1 MSGYLWKYYLE
12 DDVDSF
18 RHVLAAPT
26 QSHRAPTQKGFA
38 GWQGGVSGGAVN
50 GSPGSYNASP
60 ITSVK
65 GRKMGLGAAANLTRF
80 DINSRDAA
88 GMTILHHAASSTA
101 DSAVDFAQAL
111 LDHPWTDVYI
121 QDAENGWT
129 ALHRA
134 FYFGN
139 IAIARLILNR
149 DAQDILGQGASGFN
163 QHARG
168 LVKIKDKEGYGPLDL
183 FSMTIKDRTL
193 RPEEAPVIDSDSDDE
208 MAHGDSGDVDDEMR
222 KRLIAPP
229 VLLEGDEVYT
239 FGSNKNVTLGFGDED
254 DRQFPERITLR
265 RPDHLLQRFYKEH
278 RDQHNQYLAAMG
290 MPIQD
295 AGPQQARST
304 VDLPTHIRNT
314 PIVIQ
319 DVRMSKLHTA
329 ILTTDPIS
337 NLYMCGHGPGGRLG
351 TGNETTRYQFTCI
364 ESGGLGQK
372 KVAAVALGQNHTLAI
387 TEEGEIFSWGNNA
400 YGQLG
405 YTLPKPTMKDD
416 DPISTIPRQ
425 IFGPLKRDIVT
436 GIAASRIHSVVHTAT
451 SLYTFGKNEGQLGIV
466 DSDARSLEM
475 QVVPRKIAAALFS
488 SSIHSVSAIDGA
500 TVCLL
505 ENREVWVFANYG
517 YAKLS
522 FPLDGFTSNFLKE
535 SWLTTKYDT
544 APNKISKITSGGDTI
559 CALSTSGEVFT
570 VAVSRRSEGSQD
582 SGTSTTNPKQIRGA
596 LSAPFRIWSSKK
608 SHMAARDVDVDQDG
622 SIILT
627 TEVGS
632 VWRRTKRATIKNAN
646 ITAAV
651 GNKPK
656 DYKFQRVSGL
666 TRVIAVR
673 ASAFGAYAAIR
684 KDCNVTRTQIGVDEA
699 GLWEDLAPLL
709 SFHELTEY
717 EETSDDEEPAPRFWA
732 RATEAQGL
740 RKRVLKSKDLEA
752 EIIGILHR
760 SSSSSD
766 RTYNM
771 EIGSTLSDVRI
782 PVHEFVLA
790 GRSRILRDALL
801 DYRVKS
807 TDHVMPDLLTVKAEG
822 GRLLVLF
829 QGLDFLTIF
838 NLVLYAYTDSVIDF
852 WNVTRHY
859 PTLAHRYRSVR
870 TELMKVAS
878 RLELRQLEPA
888 VRQMVKPRK
897 SLHMDME
904 LAIKDTS
911 FFESGD
917 VIVDLADGEMLLH
930 SDVIC
935 QRCPF
940 FEGMFRGRA
949 AGQWLEGRR
958 TEESPLVHIDLSHV
972 EKRLFELV
980 VRHLYTD
987 AGEEI
992 FEDVTSEDLND
1003 LLALD
1008 ELLDHVMDIMSVA
1021 NELMLDRLTQIC
1033 QRLIGRYVNAR
1044 NVCSLLT
1051 AVAPSSVAEFKDA
1064 ALEYV
1069 CLSLEAVM
1077 QNGSLDELDED
1088 LLLELNQVAH
1098 ENQLAYLPFARS
1110 GRAETLLFDR
1120 YPELAERIERGKRAK
1135 VDAIVL
1141 SNKYAD
1147 GDGISTSFRAQSLEE
1162 VAASPLRQRNRR
1174 RASKEVKSPALTPA
1188 LKSRGSVPDLMFDMS
1203 DGDEYDDAAPKK
1215 IKPPQ
1220 FTEQSGDERL
1230 VETPVG
1236 SLEAP
1241 WGSVQKPDGSSH
1253 TFGRVSDLSLKSKS
1267 PVSQSAIKEER
1278 PPGQPW
1284 GIAPLAAPKLDLK
1297 DIMAQDSSATPSNL
1311 TIGLSRG
1318 ESERIA
1324 KAAHAKLSQKERKR
1338 LQQAQQLGTPIEKPQ
1353 PVPPTVSPWQA
1364 TAHRKPSNS
1373 PAISPAAQP
1382 SPTPT
1387 PQPSQPSNTPHLTM
1401 RQTVAN
1407 KGGSSKQ
1414 KDKRSVSKGQAATG
1428 TSSPSKTRPI
1438 ASERGMS
1445 VSTDPIPT
1453 PRSVRHI
1460 PLPQHS
1466 PTSPSQH
1473 LSMMEILSLQ
1483 EAEKTLIR
1491 DAAAKRSLQEIQQ
1504 EQEFQQWW
1512 DQESRRVIEEEA
1524 QTKRLLDRA
1533 AKAATR
1539 GRGNKTRSGRGG
1551 KAKDQEKKDGVEDAD
1566 HGKGKNDGSAGPSA
1580 TTTKNDGPKATF
1592 RHDGGGRAPGQEN
1605 AGRGGRGRIGRG
1617 GRAGARGGRAQG
1629 TPRDGTATSVQQGQ
1643 ASASAL

>member
-12 DDVDSF
+12 DDVDNF
-18 RHVLAAPT
+18 RHVLATPT
-26 QSHRAPTQKGFA
+26 QTNRAAAQKSFA
-38 GWQGGVSGGAVN
+38 GWQGAGHGTTLNS
-50 GSPGSYNASP
+50 SPGSYNASP
-60 ITSVK
+60 IPSAK
-65 GRKMGLGAAANLTRF
+65 GRKMGMGAGAAAKLNRS

-88 GMTILHHAASSTA
+88 GLTILHHAASSTA
-101 DSAVDFAQAL
+101 ESAVEFAQAL
-111 LDHPWTDVYI
+111 LEHQWTDVYI

-139 IAIARLILNR
+139 IAIARLILKR
-149 DAQDILGQGASGFN
+149 DAQDILGQAAGGFN

-168 LVKIKDKEGYGPLDL
+168 LVKIKDEEGYGPLDL

-193 RPEEAPVIDSDSDDE
+193 RPEEAPVMDPDSDDE
-208 MAHGDSGDVDDEMR
+208 MAHGDSGDMDDEMH

-229 VLLEGDEVYT
+229 VLLGGDEVYT

-265 RPDHLLQRFYKEH
+265 RPDHLLQRFYREH
-278 RDQHNQYLAAMG
+278 RDRQTQYWAAMSV
-290 MPIQD
+290 PAQD
-295 AGPQQARST
+295 VGFLHPKNT

-364 ESGGLGQK
+364 EGGGLGQK
-372 KVAAVALGQNHTLAI
+372 KVAAIALGQNHSLAI

-405 YTLPKPTMKDD
+405 YALPKPAMKDD

-425 IFGPLKRDIVT
+425 IFGPLKREVVT
-436 GIAASRIHSVVHTAT
+436 GIAASRIHSVVHTTT

-488 SSIHSVSAIDGA
+488 SLIHSVSAIDGA
-500 TVCLL
+500 TICLL
-505 ENREVWVFANYG
+505 ENREVWVFVNYG
-517 YAKLS
+517 YAKLN
-522 FPLDGFTSNFLKE
+522 FPLDGFTSSFLKE
-535 SWLTTKYDT
+535 SWLTTKYNT
-544 APNKISKITSGGDTI
+544 EPNKINKITSGGDTI

-570 VAVSRRSEGSQD
+570 VAISRRLEGSQD
-582 SGTSTTNPKQIRGA
+582 AGTSTTNPKQIRGA
-596 LSAPFRIWSSKK
+596 LSAPYRIWSSQK

-646 ITAAV
+646 IV
-651 GNKPK
+651 GPVEIRPK

-684 KDCNVTRTQIGVDEA
+684 KDCDVTRSQIGVDEP
-699 GLWEDLAPLL
+699 GLWDELAPML
-709 SFHELTEY
+709 SFYELTNY
-717 EETSDDEEPAPRFWA
+717 EETSDDDEPAPRFWT
-732 RATEAQGL
+732 RAADAQGL
-740 RKRVLKSKDLEA
+740 RKRALKSKDLETETA
-752 EIIGILHR
+752 DILQR
-760 SSSSSD
+760 SSTSTD

-771 EIGSTLSDVRI
+771 RIGTTLSDVRI
-782 PVHEFVLA
+782 PVHEFVLS
-790 GRSRILRDALL
+790 GRSRVFRDALR
-801 DYRVKS
+801 DFRVKG
-807 TDHVMPDLLTVKAEG
+807 TDYAIPDLLTISEDREG
-822 GRLLVLF
+822 ILVLF
-829 QGLDFLTIF
+829 QGLDFLTAF
-838 NLVLYAYTDSVIDF
+838 NLVLYGYTDSVVDY
-852 WNVTRHY
+852 WNVTRNY
-859 PTLAHRYRSVR
+859 PKSAYRYRAVR

-888 VRQMVKPRK
+888 VRQMVNPRR

-904 LAIKDTS
+904 LAIKDRS

-940 FEGMFRGRA
+940 FEGLFRGHA
-949 AGQWLEGRR
+949 GGQWLAGRR
-958 TEESPLVHIDLSHV
+958 TDESPIIHIDLSHV
-972 EKRLFELV
+972 ETHLFKLI

-1008 ELLDHVMDIMSVA
+1008 ELLDHVMDVMSVA
-1021 NELMLDRLTQIC
+1021 NELMLDRLSQIC

-1088 LLLELNQVAH
+1088 LLLELNQVARD
-1098 ENQLAYLPFARS
+1098 NQLAYLPFARS
-1110 GRAETLLFDR
+1110 GRAEALLFDR

-1141 SNKYAD
+1141 SNKYAETD
-1147 GDGISTSFRAQSLEE
+1147 SLSTSFRAQSLEE
-1162 VAASPLRQRNRR
+1162 VAASPLRQRNKR
-1174 RASKEVKSPALTPA
+1174 RASKETKSPALTPA
-1188 LKSRGSVPDLMFDMS
+1188 LKGKASVQDLMFEMS
-1203 DGDEYDDAAPKK
+1203 DGDSDDDTSKK
-1215 IKPPQ
+1215 IKPLT
-1220 FTEQSGDERL
+1220 FTGQTGDEKA

-1236 SLEAP
+1236 SPEAP
-1241 WGSVQKPDGSSH
+1241 WAAIQRPGRESPH
-1253 TFGRVSDLSLKSKS
+1253 TFDKEDDIPLKAVSPL
-1267 PVSQSAIKEER
+1267 
-1278 PPGQPW
+1278 PPPAMREMRASGQPW
-1284 GIAPLAAPKLDLK
+1284 GTTPFAGAKLDLK

-1311 TIGLSRG
+1311 SLGLSRG
-1318 ESERIA
+1318 DSERIA

-1338 LQQAQQLGTPIEKPQ
+1338 LQQAKQLGTPIEKPQ
-1353 PVPPTVSPWQA
+1353 PALPAVSPWQA

-1373 PAISPAAQP
+1373 PVVAPVEPASPKP
-1382 SPTPT
+1382 SPQSSRPSST
-1387 PQPSQPSNTPHLTM
+1387 PQLTM

-1407 KGGSSKQ
+1407 KGASSRQ
-1414 KDKRSVSKGQAATG
+1414 KDKRTASQGAQAVPG
-1428 TSSPSKTRPI
+1428 IGSPSQARP
-1438 ASERGMS
+1438 AVSERGMS

-1466 PTSPSQH
+1466 PTSASQH

-1483 EAEKTLIR
+1483 EAEKTSIR

-1512 DQESRRVIEEEA
+1512 DQESRRVIEEEE
-1524 QTKRLLDRA
+1524 QTRRLVDRMARA
-1533 AKAATR
+1533 AARDR
-1539 GRGNKTRSGRGG
+1539 GRGRGGRGG
-1551 KAKDQEKKDGVEDAD
+1551 KAKPKDNKDGGEGGDR
-1566 HGKGKNDGSAGPSA
+1566 GKGKRDVSAGPA
-1580 TTTKNDGPKATF
+1580 TKDTVPPKATPKY
-1592 RHDGGGRAPGQEN
+1592 DDGGRAPGRDG
-1605 AGRGGRGRIGRG
+1605 ADRGRGGRGRIGRG
-1617 GRAGARGGRAQG
+1617 GRGVGGRGGRPPGQ
-1629 TPRDGTATSVQQGQ
+1629 PKDGVT
-1643 ASASAL
+1643 ASAAQI

>member
-12 DDVDSF
+12 DDVDNF
-18 RHVLAAPT
+18 RHVLATPT
-26 QSHRAPTQKGFA
+26 HTHRPPTQKSFG
-38 GWQGGVSGGAVN
+38 GGQGGGYGAPVN
-50 GSPGSYNASP
+50 SSPGSYNASP
-60 ITSVK
+60 IASARS
-65 GRKMGLGAAANLTRF
+65 RKMGMGAAANLSRA

-88 GMTILHHAASSTA
+88 GLTLLHHAASSTA
-101 DSAVDFAQAL
+101 ESAVDFAQAL
-111 LDHPWTDVYI
+111 LEHPWTDLYI

-149 DAQDILGQGASGFN
+149 DAQDILGQGSGGFV

-193 RPEEAPVIDSDSDDE
+193 RPEEAPVTDSDSDDE
-208 MAHGDSGDVDDEMR
+208 MAHGDSGDVDDEVR
-222 KRLIAPP
+222 RRLITPP
-229 VLLEGDEVYT
+229 VVLGGDEVYT

-265 RPDHLLQRFYKEH
+265 RPDHLLQRFYRED
-278 RDQHNQYLAAMG
+278 RDRQNHLWAATGAPMQNSG
-290 MPIQD
+290 PIQ
-295 AGPQQARST
+295 PKSIL
-304 VDLPTHIRNT
+304 DLPTHIRNT

-329 ILTTDPIS
+329 VLTTDPVS

-364 ESGGLGQK
+364 EGGGLAQK
-372 KVAAVALGQNHTLAI
+372 HVAAVALGQNHTLAI
-387 TEEGEIFSWGNNA
+387 TEEGDVFSWGNNA

-405 YTLPKPTMKDD
+405 YALPKPAMKDD

-425 IFGPLKRDIVT
+425 IFGPLKRDVVT
-436 GIAASRIHSVVHTAT
+436 GVAASRIHSVVHTTT

-522 FPLDGFTSNFLKE
+522 FPLDGFTSSFLKE
-535 SWLTTKYDT
+535 SWLTTRYDT
-544 APNKISKITSGGDTI
+544 APNKIQKITSGGDTI
-559 CALSTSGEVFT
+559 CALSSSGEVFT
-570 VAVSRRSEGSQD
+570 VAVSKRSESSQD
-582 SGTSTTNPKQIRGA
+582 AGTSTTNPKQIRGA
-596 LSAPFRIWSSKK
+596 LSAPYRIWSSKK

-632 VWRRTKRATIKNAN
+632 VWRRTRRATIKSAN
-646 ITAAV
+646 FLGAV
-651 GNKPK
+651 ETKPK

-666 TRVIAVR
+666 TRVVAVR

-684 KDCNVTRTQIGVDEA
+684 KDCDVTRTQIGVDEP
-699 GLWEDLAPLL
+699 GLWDELAPLL
-709 SFHELTEY
+709 PFHEMTIY
-717 EETSDDEEPAPRFWA
+717 EENSDDDEPTPRFWT
-732 RATEAQGL
+732 RAADQQGL
-740 RKRVLKSKDLEA
+740 RKRALKAKDLEA
-752 EIIGILHR
+752 EMVEILQR
-760 SSSSSD
+760 SSTSGD
-766 RTYNM
+766 RAYNM
-771 EIGSTLSDVRI
+771 QIGTTLSDVRI
-782 PVHEFVLA
+782 PVHEFMLS
-790 GRSRILRDALL
+790 GRSRVFRDALL
-801 DYRVKS
+801 DFRVKG
-807 TDHVMPDLLTVKAEG
+807 TDHVMPELLTIKRDGDKV
-822 GRLLVLF
+822 LVTF

-838 NLVLYAYTDSVIDF
+838 NLVLYAYTDTVVDF
-852 WNVTRHY
+852 WNVTRLY
-859 PTLAHRYRSVR
+859 PSLAYRYRAVR
-870 TELMKVAS
+870 TELMRIAS
-878 RLELRQLEPA
+878 RLDLRQLEPA
-888 VRQMVKPRK
+888 IRQMVNPRR
-897 SLHMDME
+897 SLHMDLE
-904 LAIKDTS
+904 LALKDQS

-940 FEGMFRGRA
+940 FEGLFRGHA
-949 AGQWLEGRR
+949 GGQWLAGRR
-958 TEESPLVHIDLSHV
+958 TDESPIVHIDLTHV
-972 EKRLFELV
+972 DTHLFELI

-992 FEDVTSEDLND
+992 FEDVTSEDLSD

-1008 ELLDHVMDIMSVA
+1008 ELLDHVMDVMSVA
-1021 NELMLDRLTQIC
+1021 NELMLDRLSQIC

-1088 LLLELNQVAH
+1088 LLLELDQVAH

-1110 GRAETLLFDR
+1110 GRAEALLFDR
-1120 YPELAERIERGKRAK
+1120 HPELAERIERGRRAK

-1147 GDGISTSFRAQSLEE
+1147 SDGLSSSFRAQSLEE
-1162 VAASPLRQRNRR
+1162 VAASPLLQRNKR
-1174 RASKEVKSPALTPA
+1174 RASKETKSPALTPA
-1188 LKSRGSVPDLMFDMS
+1188 LKGKASVQDLMFEMS
-1203 DGDEYDDAAPKK
+1203 DGDDAEDEIPKK
-1215 IKPPQ
+1215 IKAPQ
-1220 FTEQSGDERL
+1220 FTQHSGEEKA

-1236 SLEAP
+1236 SLDGP
-1241 WGSVQKPDGSSH
+1241 WATIRRSSRSSPLA
-1253 TFGRVSDLSLKSKS
+1253 FDRGDDIPLKSVS
-1267 PVSQSAIKEER
+1267 PLPPPVVKETR

-1284 GIAPLAAPKLDLK
+1284 GTTPLVGAKLDLK
-1297 DIMAQDSSATPSNL
+1297 DIMAQDSSAIPSNL
-1311 TIGLSRG
+1311 SLGLSRR
-1318 ESERIA
+1318 ESDRAA

-1353 PVPPTVSPWQA
+1353 PAPPTVSPWQA
-1364 TAHRKPSNS
+1364 AAHRKPSNS
-1373 PAISPAAQP
+1373 PIVTPVAQP
-1382 SPTPT
+1382 SPQSL
-1387 PQPSQPSNTPHLTM
+1387 PQPSRASSTPQLTM

-1407 KGGSSKQ
+1407 KGVPKQ
-1414 KDKRSVSKGQAATG
+1414 KAKHNTSESAQG
-1428 TSSPSKTRPI
+1428 TASASRPRPT
-1438 ASERGMS
+1438 ANERGMS

-1483 EAEKTLIR
+1483 EAEKTSIR

-1512 DQESRRVIEEEA
+1512 DQESRRVMEEEE
-1524 QTKRLLDRA
+1524 QTKRLVEKHARA
-1533 AKAATR
+1533 AARDR
-1539 GRGNKTRSGRGG
+1539 GRGRGGRGG
-1551 KAKDQEKKDGVEDAD
+1551 KAKGQGKKDGEAEEDR
-1566 HGKGKNDGSAGPSA
+1566 GKGTRDVSAASA
-1580 TTTKNDGPKATF
+1580 AKDNAEHRVAPKQDNGRSTD
-1592 RHDGGGRAPGQEN
+1592 RVRGG
-1605 AGRGGRGRIGRG
+1605 GGRGRIGRG
-1617 GRAGARGGRAQG
+1617 GCGGARGGRPQG
-1629 TPRDGTATSVQQGQ
+1629 PPRDGTATPQGQ
-1643 ASASAL
+1643 APRTQV

>member
-12 DDVDSF
+12 DDVDNF
-18 RHVLAAPT
+18 RHVLATPT
-26 QSHRAPTQKGFA
+26 HTARSATQKGFS
-38 GWQGGVSGGAVN
+38 GWQGGGFATAVN

-60 ITSVK
+60 ITSAK
-65 GRKMGLGAAANLTRF
+65 GRKMGMGAAANLSRF

-101 DSAVDFAQAL
+101 ESAVDFAQAL
-111 LDHPWTDVYI
+111 LEHPWTDVYI

-149 DAQDILGQGASGFN
+149 DAQDILGQGSSGFN

-193 RPEEAPVIDSDSDDE
+193 RPEEAPAFDSDSDDE
-208 MAHGDSGDVDDEMR
+208 MAHGDSGDVDDETR
-222 KRLIAPP
+222 KKLIAPP

-239 FGSNKNVTLGFGDED
+239 FGSNKNVTFGFGDED
-254 DRQFPERITLR
+254 DRQYPERITLR
-265 RPDHLLQRFYKEH
+265 RPDHLLQRFYREH
-278 RDQHNQYLAAMG
+278 RERQNQYWAATG
-290 MPIQD
+290 APIQD
-295 AGPQQARST
+295 SGLLQARST

-329 ILTTDPIS
+329 VLTTDPVS

-372 KVAAVALGQNHTLAI
+372 KVAGVALGQNHTLAI
-387 TEEGEIFSWGNNA
+387 TEEGEIYSWGNNA

-405 YTLPKPTMKDD
+405 YALPNPAVKDD

-425 IFGPLKRDIVT
+425 IFGPLKRDVVT

-475 QVVPRKIAAALFS
+475 QVIPRKIAAALFS
-488 SSIHSVSAIDGA
+488 SPIHSVSAIDGA

-544 APNKISKITSGGDTI
+544 APNRISKITSGGDTI

-570 VAVSRRSEGSQD
+570 VAVSRRSEGAQD
-582 SGTSTTNPKQIRGA
+582 AGTSTTNPKQIRGA

-646 ITAAV
+646 VTAAV
-651 GNKPK
+651 ESKPK

-684 KDCNVTRTQIGVDEA
+684 KDCDVTRNQIGVDEA
-699 GLWEDLAPLL
+699 GLWDDLAPLL
-709 SFHELTEY
+709 SFHELTNY
-717 EETSDDEEPAPRFWA
+717 EETSDDEEPTPRFWT
-732 RATEAQGL
+732 RASEAQGL
-740 RKRVLKSKDLEA
+740 RKRVLKSKDLEV
-752 EIIGILHR
+752 EITDILQR
-760 SSSSSD
+760 SLTTPD

-771 EIGSTLSDVRI
+771 EVGSTLSDVRI
-782 PVHEFVLA
+782 PVHEFILA
-790 GRSRILRDALL
+790 GRSRVLRDALL
-801 DYRVKS
+801 DFRVKGS
-807 TDHVMPDLLTVKAEG
+807 EFVVPELLTVKAEG
-822 GRLLVLF
+822 GRVLVLF

-838 NLVLYAYTDSVIDF
+838 NLVLYAYTDSVVDF

-878 RLELRQLEPA
+878 RLEMRQLEPA
-888 VRQMVKPRK
+888 VRQMVKPRR

-904 LAIKDTS
+904 LAIKEQS

-917 VIVDLADGEMLLH
+917 VIVDLADGQMLLH

-940 FEGMFRGRA
+940 FEGLFRGRA
-949 AGQWLEGRR
+949 GGQWLAGRR
-958 TEESPLVHIDLSHV
+958 TEESPLVHIDLTHV
-972 EKRLFELV
+972 ETQLFELI

-1008 ELLDHVMDIMSVA
+1008 ELLDHVMDVMSVA
-1021 NELMLDRLTQIC
+1021 NELMLDRLSQIC

-1110 GRAETLLFDR
+1110 GRAEALLFER
-1120 YPELAERIERGKRAK
+1120 YPELAERIERGRRAK

-1147 GDGISTSFRAQSLEE
+1147 GDNLSSSFRAQSLEE

-1174 RASKEVKSPALTPA
+1174 RVSKEAKSPVMSPALKGKTSA
-1188 LKSRGSVPDLMFDMS
+1188 QDLMFEMS
-1203 DGDEYDDAAPKK
+1203 DGEDDEDVPKK
-1215 IKPPQ
+1215 IKPPR
-1220 FTEQSGDERL
+1220 FTEQSGDEKAL
-1230 VETPVG
+1230 ETPVG
-1236 SLEAP
+1236 SPETP
-1241 WGSVQKPDGSSH
+1241 WGTIPKPSPH
-1253 TFGRVSDLSLKSKS
+1253 TFNKGGDIPFKSVSPL
-1267 PVSQSAIKEER
+1267 PPPAIKEAR

-1284 GIAPLAAPKLDLK
+1284 VTAPLAGPKLELK
-1297 DIMAQDSSATPSNL
+1297 DIMAQESSATPSNL
-1311 TIGLSRG
+1311 SIGLSRS
-1318 ESERIA
+1318 ESERTV
-1324 KAAHAKLSQKERKR
+1324 KAAPIKMSQKEKNR
-1338 LQQAQQLGTPIEKPQ
+1338 LRQAQKLGTAIEKPQ
-1353 PVPPTVSPWQA
+1353 PVPPAVSPWTA
-1364 TAHRKPSNS
+1364 AAHRKPSNS
-1373 PAISPAAQP
+1373 PVVAPAVAP
-1382 SPTPT
+1382 SPPPKPSPEPSRASST
-1387 PQPSQPSNTPHLTM
+1387 PQLTM
-1401 RQTVAN
+1401 RQTVAK
-1407 KGGSSKQ
+1407 KGAGSKQ
-1414 KDKRSVSKGQAATG
+1414 KDKRTVSQSHDAGAA
-1428 TSSPSKTRPI
+1428 SPSQARP
-1438 ASERGMS
+1438 AANERGMS

-1483 EAEKTLIR
+1483 EAEKTSIR

-1504 EQEFQQWW
+1504 EQEFQLWW
-1512 DQESRRVIEEEA
+1512 EQESRRVIEEEE
-1524 QTKRLLDRA
+1524 QTKKLVEKLS
-1533 AKAATR
+1533 KTSGR
-1539 GRGNKTRSGRGG
+1539 GRGKGRGGRGG
-1551 KAKDQEKKDGVEDAD
+1551 KTKGQDKKEGGDEAD
-1566 HGKGKNDGSAGPSA
+1566 RGKGKRDVSAGPA
-1580 TTTKNDGPKATF
+1580 AKPTPPPKAGQKQ
-1592 RHDGGGRAPGQEN
+1592 DGGGRPSGPDSA
-1605 AGRGGRGRIGRG
+1605 ARGGRGRIGRG
-1617 GRAGARGGRAQG
+1617 GRGGARGGRPQG
-1629 TPRDGTATSVQQGQ
+1629 PPRDGTT
-1643 ASASAL
+1643 ASAQQAQAATPQT

>member
-12 DDVDSF
+12 DDVDNF
-18 RHVLAAPT
+18 RHVLATPT
-26 QSHRAPTQKGFA
+26 HSHRPPTQKGLVS
-38 GWQGGVSGGAVN
+38 WQGGASGGAMN
-50 GSPGSYNASP
+50 GSPSSYNASP

-65 GRKMGLGAAANLTRF
+65 GRKMGMGAAANLTRF

-111 LDHPWTDVYI
+111 LEHPWSDLYV

-193 RPEEAPVIDSDSDDE
+193 RPEEAPVMDSDSEDE
-208 MAHGDSGDVDDEMR
+208 MAHGDSGDVDDETR
-222 KRLIAPP
+222 RRLIAPP

-278 RDQHNQYLAAMG
+278 RDGQYQYLAAMG
-290 MPIQD
+290 MPVQD
-295 AGPQQARST
+295 AGPQHARST

-364 ESGGLGQK
+364 ESGGLGLK

-425 IFGPLKRDIVT
+425 IFGPLKREVVT

-500 TVCLL
+500 TV
-505 ENREVWVFANYG
+505 
-517 YAKLS
+517 
-522 FPLDGFTSNFLKE
+522 
-535 SWLTTKYDT
+535 
-544 APNKISKITSGGDTI
+544 
-559 CALSTSGEVFT
+559 FT
-570 VAVSRRSEGSQD
+570 VAVSRRSEGPQD
-582 SGTSTTNPKQIRGA
+582 SSTSTTNPKQIRGA

-632 VWRRTKRATIKNAN
+632 VWRRTKRATIKNAST
-646 ITAAV
+646 TATV
-651 GNKPK
+651 GTKPK

-709 SFHELTEY
+709 SFHELSEY
-717 EETSDDEEPAPRFWA
+717 EETSDDEEPASRFWA
-732 RATEAQGL
+732 RATETQGL
-740 RKRVLKSKDLEA
+740 RKRVLKSKDLET
-752 EIIGILHR
+752 EITSILQR
-760 SSSSSD
+760 SSASPD

-771 EIGSTLSDVRI
+771 EIGSTLSDARI

-801 DYRVKS
+801 DFRVRGVE
-807 TDHVMPDLLTVKAEG
+807 HIMPDLLTIKAEG
-822 GRLLVLF
+822 GRVLVVF
-829 QGLDFLTIF
+829 QGFDFLTIF
-838 NLVLYAYTDSVIDF
+838 NLVLFAYTDSVVDF

-859 PTLAHRYRSVR
+859 PALAHRYRSVR

-888 VRQMVKPRK
+888 VRQMVKPRR

-904 LAIKDTS
+904 LAIKDPS

-917 VIVDLADGEMLLH
+917 VIIDLADGEMLLH
-930 SDVIC
+930 SDIIC

-940 FEGMFRGRA
+940 FEGLFRGRA

-958 TEESPLVHIDLSHV
+958 SEQSPLIHIDLSHV
-972 EKRLFELV
+972 ETRLFELV

-1008 ELLDHVMDIMSVA
+1008 ELLDHVMDIMSVS

-1147 GDGISTSFRAQSLEE
+1147 GDNFSASFRAQSLEE

-1188 LKSRGSVPDLMFDMS
+1188 LKSKGSVPDLMFDMS

-1215 IKPPQ
+1215 INPPQ
-1220 FTEQSGDERL
+1220 FTEQSGDEKMT
-1230 VETPVG
+1230 ETPVG

-1241 WGSVQKPDGSSH
+1241 WGSVQKPGPTSQS
-1253 TFGRVSDLSLKSKS
+1253 FGRTTGTPLKSRS
-1267 PVSQSAIKEER
+1267 PFPPSAIKEER

-1284 GIAPLAAPKLDLK
+1284 GSTPLTAPKFDLK

-1311 TIGLSRG
+1311 SIGLSRG

-1353 PVPPTVSPWQA
+1353 PVPPAVSPWQA

-1373 PAISPAAQP
+1373 PAMSPAAQP
-1382 SPTPT
+1382 SPTLT
-1387 PQPSQPSNTPHLTM
+1387 PQPSQPSSTPHLTM

-1414 KDKRSVSKGQAATG
+1414 KDKRSASKGQAATG
-1428 TSSPSKTRPI
+1428 TSSPSRTRPI

-1533 AKAATR
+1533 AKAASR
-1539 GRGNKTRSGRGG
+1539 GRGNKGRSGRGN
-1551 KAKDQEKKDGVEDAD
+1551 KAKGQEKKDGVEEADCSNGKREGNVGPSSTAATQGDAMKAVSK
-1566 HGKGKNDGSAGPSA
+1566 HDGS
-1580 TTTKNDGPKATF
+1580 D
-1592 RHDGGGRAPGQEN
+1592 RAPGKEN

-1617 GRAGARGGRAQG
+1617 GKAGARGGRQQG
-1629 TPRDGTATSVQQGQ
+1629 PPRNGTATSVQQGP
-1643 ASASAL
+1643 ASAS